1 MTNSHDIDSQSPI
14 PLYAQLKAAL
24 LMLIRN
30 GDLKPHERLPSEREL
45 SQKYGISR
53 MTIRQALQ
61 SLIREGL
68 LYTRIGK
75 GTYVGE
81 IRLEQGRTLTGFS
94 QEMVRRG
101 LKPSSILLEASIV
114 PASGEIAAAL
124 AIDENSG
131 VVRMSRLRMANN
143 QVIAIEIAYLPHA
156 LCPGL
161 LDYDFSKASL
171 YDVLQN
177 KYGIHLVSAE
187 QTMESALANNHEL
200 KVLQLKSPAAVLRMK
215 RATSSEQGAIVEYTE
230 SVYRGDRYKL
240 TASLQIPAR

>member
-1 MTNSHDIDSQSPI
+1 MTNMNHLDPQSPV
-14 PLYAQLKAAL
+14 PLYIQLKNVL
-24 LMLIRN
+24 LKLIHSEN
-30 GDLKPHERLPSEREL
+30 LKPHERLPSEREL
-45 SQKYGISR
+45 SQEYGISR

-61 SLIREGL
+61 SLIRDGL

-75 GTYVGE
+75 GTFVSE

-94 QEMVRRG
+94 QEMIRRG

-114 PASGEIAAAL
+114 PASAEIATAL
-124 AIDENSG
+124 DIDENSG
-131 VVRMSRLRMANN
+131 VVRISRLRMANN

-161 LDYDFSKASL
+161 LDDDFSKSSL

-177 KYGIHLVSAE
+177 KYGIRLVSAE
-187 QTMESALANNHEL
+187 QTMEAALANNHEL
-200 KVLQLKSPAAVLRMK
+200 KMLQLKSPAAVLRMK
-215 RATSSEQGAIVEYTE
+215 RATSSEQGTIVEYTE

-240 TASLQIPAR
+240 TASLQIPSR